1 MALILWSNDYSV
13 GVPRLDADHIVIAS
27 LINHI
32 DDAKQTG
39 ADESV
44 VAGILR
50 VLLDF
55 AATHF
60 RREEAMMQKAGFA
73 GLADH
78 VREHELLAEQLDEL
92 HDEYAASRDPEIS
105 REIMEL
111 LNFWLVEHILTVD
124 MRYRSQ
130 LAPEA
135 ES

>member
-1 MALILWSNDYSV
+1 
-13 GVPRLDADHIVIAS
+13 
-27 LINHI
+27 
-32 DDAKQTG
+32 
-39 ADESV
+39 V

-111 LNFWLVEHILTVD
+111 LKPLMHMVPV
-124 MRYRSQ
+124 
-130 LAPEA
+130 
-135 ES
+135 